1 MSEDKIIIKNVKV
14 EYMATKTDT
23 YDNELCYFKL
33 IDKNT
38 DQKFESV
45 IKENFKNPWFLSDNG
60 TKILKV
66 KNIYIKLKELHKD
79 DVTLVNIS
87 FKFYKMG
94 DVEGVYVNSL
104 I

>member
-1 MSEDKIIIKNVKV
+1 MTEDKIIIKNVKV

-45 IKENFKNPWFLSDNG
+45 IKGNFKNPCF
-60 TKILKV
+60 
-66 KNIYIKLKELHKD
+66 
-79 DVTLVNIS
+79 
-87 FKFYKMG
+87 
-94 DVEGVYVNSL
+94 
-104 I
+104 

>member
-45 IKENFKNPWFLSDNG
+45 IKENFKNPWFLGDTG

-66 KNIYIKLKELHKD
+66 KKKKIHKD
-79 DVTLVNIS
+79 DVTLLNIPLKS
-87 FKFYKMG
+87 YKMG

>member
-45 IKENFKNPWFLSDNG
+45 IKETFKKHPWFLSDNG
-60 TKILKV
+60 TKILK
-66 KNIYIKLKELHKD
+66 
-79 DVTLVNIS
+79 
-87 FKFYKMG
+87 
-94 DVEGVYVNSL
+94 
-104 I
+104 

>member
-1 MSEDKIIIKNVKV
+1 
-14 EYMATKTDT
+14 MATKTDT

-45 IKENFKNPWFLSDNG
+45 IKENFKNPWFLSDSG

-66 KNIYIKLKELHKD
+66 KKYIL
-79 DVTLVNIS
+79 N
-87 FKFYKMG
+87 
-94 DVEGVYVNSL
+94 
-104 I
+104 

>member
-23 YDNELCYFKL
+23 YDNEFCYFKL

-45 IKENFKNPWFLSDNG
+45 IKENLKNPWFLSDSG

-66 KNIYIKLKELHKD
+66 KKKKIKR
-79 DVTLVNIS
+79 TS
-87 FKFYKMG
+87 
-94 DVEGVYVNSL
+94 
-104 I
+104 